1 MNNIILTD
9 INNMFRKRHS
19 TSTTDNTPLNNHIFN
34 KQSEK

>member
-9 INNMFRKRHS
+9 INNMFQKRH
-19 TSTTDNTPLNNHIFN
+19 STTDNTPLNNHIFN